1 MLYPATPHPVNEELT
16 RPSASFRKEVGK
28 VLLAIFFFLL
38 VYLLLL
44 FLSVLLTIACF
55 YGGIKILTAGFSI
68 FTVLGGLGLM
78 GVGVMVFIFLVKF
91 IFSFSRT
98 DRSSYVEVTEAEQP
112 ALFAFI
118 RQLTADTQ
126 TPFPK
131 RIYLSNEVNAAVFYD
146 SGFWSMFFPVR
157 KNLLIGLGL
166 VNAIN
171 LSEFKGIM
179 AHEFGHFSQLSMK
192 LGSYVYQVNRI
203 IYNML
208 YDNSGYTGFLQGWAE
223 IHGIFAIFAM
233 MTAKI
238 AQLIQWILRSMYGL
252 LNKSYLSLSR
262 EMEFHADT
270 VAAVVSG
277 SESLVSGLRRV
288 ELAAAAHSFT
298 LEKCDELIRDKK
310 RLGNLF
316 IGQSAAIR
324 MLADKYKLPVKDGLP
339 VISEETAL
347 SGNTSRVNFKDQWA
361 SHPSTSD
368 RVSHL
373 RDLNIT
379 AAHSNESAWVL
390 FKNREELEKGLTEK
404 VYEPIPGAGA
414 MEQVDASVL
423 EEQIKNETAL
433 LTLPVQY
440 NGFYNDRTFPLLDIE
455 AALQDS
461 PPADRSLVLNSQAAG
476 LTKSIQLLENDMELV
491 RAIAEKRMDIK
502 TFDFEGLKYKQA
514 DAPALLN
521 KMELEMQQLKEAML
535 QSDKQALAFFLQA
548 ATARGNGEALKN
560 LYAEYYAERKSTD
573 AFLEQINKVAL
584 LLQPVFA
591 GQTITAEQAGSLFYD
606 IRHVEEPPFK
616 RMLREWVATGAFSHD
631 PVLTE
636 DINRYLNAAFEY
648 YHDNGLFES
657 EVLQLHGM
665 LTRPWEAVNRY
676 HYLRFKKLLELQWEM
691 AGQ

>member
-16 RPSASFRKEVGK
+16 RPSSGFRKEVGK

-55 YGGIKILTAGFSI
+55 YAGIKILTAGFSI
-68 FTVLGGLGLM
+68 FTLLGGLGLM

-98 DRSSYVEVTEAEQP
+98 DRSAYVEVTETEQP
-112 ALFAFI
+112 ALFSFI
-118 RQLTADTQ
+118 RQLTTDTQ

-179 AHEFGHFSQLSMK
+179 AHEFGHFSQRSMK

-324 MLADKYKLPVKDGLP
+324 MLADKFKLPVKDGLP
-339 VISEETAL
+339 VISDETHL

-361 SHPSTSD
+361 SHPSTGD
-368 RVSHL
+368 RVRHL
-373 RDLNIT
+373 RELKIS
-379 AAHSNESAWVL
+379 APLSEESAWIL
-390 FKNREELEKGLTEK
+390 FMNRQELEKGLTDK

-414 MEQVDASVL
+414 MEQVDASMI
-423 EEQIKNETAL
+423 EEQFKKEADL

-440 NGFYNDRTFPLLDIE
+440 NGFYTDRQFPVIDMEE
-455 AALQDS
+455 ALRIKVPQDL
-461 PPADRSLVLNSQAAG
+461 SLVLNGQAAG
-476 LTKSIQLLENDMELV
+476 LTKTIQLLENDIQLV
-491 RAIAEKRMDIK
+491 RAISEKKVAVK
-502 TFDFEGLKYKQA
+502 TFDFDGVKYKQSEA
-514 DAPALLN
+514 QGLLS
-521 KMELEMQQLKEAML
+521 KMEQELQQLKASM
-535 QSDKQALAFFLQA
+535 QQADQQALGFFLQT
-548 ATARGNGEALKN
+548 ATGRGHGEALKN
-560 LYAEYYAERKSTD
+560 LYGEYYAERIKTD
-573 AFLEQINKVAL
+573 EFLQQINKVAL
-584 LLQPVFA
+584 LLQPVFS

-606 IRHVEEPPFK
+606 IRNIEEPPFK
-616 RMLREWVATGAFSHD
+616 RMLREWVSTGAFSHD
-631 PVLTE
+631 PVLTD
-636 DINRYLNAAFEY
+636 DINRYVNAGFEY
-648 YHDNGLFES
+648 YHDNGLFET
-657 EVLQLHGM
+657 ELLQLHGM

-676 HYLRFKKLLELQWEM
+676 HFLHFKKLLELQWEM